1 MSIGLVQPNKYC
13 GQLNTESEYSEY
25 EVCSSVL
32 GRQPFQIIG
41 RRPDGLPILDP
52 VVRYRKVRLRIQN
65 KDEEFAGHYHNNV
78 VDLNPSLYEPLEI
91 QHVGQHFSRSEGNC
105 HEYHLK
111 MCETSCTKI
120 ETCNLNDKIRAEKQ
134 KEANKNLER
143 NVKRRKG
150 YKSKSKQPQAE
161 AEPEQQHLLQPD
173 NHRSS
178 YSNFENFA
186 EEYFRQ

>member
-1 MSIGLVQPNKYC
+1 MSVKNIGLVQPNKSF
-13 GQLNTESEYSEY
+13 GQSHTGSE
-25 EVCSSVL
+25 EVYSSVL
-32 GRQPFQIIG
+32 GREPFQIIG
-41 RRPDGLPILDP
+41 RTPEGLPILDP

-105 HEYHLK
+105 HIYHLK
-111 MCETSCTKI
+111 MCETPCTKI

-143 NVKRRKG
+143 NIKRRKG
-150 YKSKSKQPQAE
+150 YKSQQ
-161 AEPEQQHLLQPD
+161 EQNQEQRKNSEHFT
-173 NHRSS
+173 
-178 YSNFENFA
+178 NFENFA
-186 EEYFRQ
+186 GRFYS